1 MFMNVQISGSK
12 PQDNI
17 SKNKNV
23 TKKIMSKTEKKK
35 ATRLS
40 FVVVKYKNLK
50 ILRKMK
56 FWLKIFM
63 KKGDDEFFNQPG
75 PVSTNSKQNNCK
87 SHVWCRLLNTKR
99 QHNIDSDFH
108 TTSTLFL
115 RPFSPHKTRSKRMHF
130 IFYLFFKFTRANRL
144 SFCLSPPRALCISSI
159 FSRFFFTHR
168 VCRHG
173 LDWLTWILVKSFYI
187 SVIFLE
193 NSQNHGRKEEN
204 KTIFS
209 NFTIKIRH

>member
-23 TKKIMSKTEKKK
+23 TKKSCQKNEKKNT
-35 ATRLS
+35 TRLCV
-40 FVVVKYKNLK
+40 VVVKCRNLK

-63 KKGDDEFFNQPG
+63 KKSDDEFFNQSG

-115 RPFSPHKTRSKRMHF
+115 HLPPYKTRSKRMHF
-130 IFYLFFKFTRANRL
+130 IFYLFSSSRAQIA
-144 SFCLSPPRALCISSI
+144 SFSLSPPRALCISSI

-209 NFTIKIRH
+209 NFTIKIHH

>member
-1 MFMNVQISGSK
+1 
-12 PQDNI
+12 
-17 SKNKNV
+17 
-23 TKKIMSKTEKKK
+23 MSKKWKEKYY
-35 ATRLS
+35 TTMRCCCEMQ
-40 FVVVKYKNLK
+40 NLK

-115 RPFSPHKTRSKRMHF
+115 HLPPYKTRSKRMHF
-130 IFYLFFKFTRANRL
+130 IFYLFSSSRAQIASL
-144 SFCLSPPRALCISSI
+144 SLSPPRALCISSI
-159 FSRFFFTHR
+159 FSRFFS
-168 VCRHG
+168 
-173 LDWLTWILVKSFYI
+173 LTESVGMGWID
-187 SVIFLE
+187 
-193 NSQNHGRKEEN
+193 
-204 KTIFS
+204 
-209 NFTIKIRH
+209 